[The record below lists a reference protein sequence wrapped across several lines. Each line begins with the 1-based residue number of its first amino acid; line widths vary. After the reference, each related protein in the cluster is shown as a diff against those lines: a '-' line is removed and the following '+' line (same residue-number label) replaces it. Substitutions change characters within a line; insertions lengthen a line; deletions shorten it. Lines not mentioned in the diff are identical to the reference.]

1 MRSSFL
7 PKHEQ
12 KIVRI
17 PEILTIF
24 RSYLGELSGLSLLY
38 FSVLIHDN
46 LIEQLTALH
55 SLGGRVRFNAIR
67 NRPSKWL
74 YSCMVRFKIGV
85 VA

>member
-24 RSYLGELSGLSLLY
+24 RSYLGELMTS
-38 FSVLIHDN
+38 LIHSE
-46 LIEQLTALH
+46 IYKQQE
-55 SLGGRVRFNAIR
+55 SLRVPILKN
-67 NRPSKWL
+67 S
-74 YSCMVRFKIGV
+74 
-85 VA
+85 